1 MKNKIA
7 FLLIT
12 CILGVLVIYILVIS
26 IVMPVMTKTALPKVF
41 INAPVVKEKSGKG
54 KTENSNPKEEPIPD
68 SLVAKSSKDGL
79 KDIFD
84 LRKKENWLQSRFEL
98 ASEDSMYL
106 VLDLAHNTAV
116 IEMKGIV
123 LHECKIVKSEVSNS
137 IKMFRNETFLLNWMA
152 EPFTVKHIDST
163 IPKISFIEKIAP
175 KDTIEANKVE
185 VEPKL
190 PELEDVYIILDFDRN
205 IRLVIQ
211 QNEKPTEKG
220 KKAISDLSWKYQLA
234 EIKRTV
240 QSLTKFNRQPSMP
253 QITITLPKSDATI
266 LYKSLPVNIKMI
278 LRI

>member
-1 MKNKIA
+1 MKNKLA
-7 FLLIT
+7 FWLIT
-12 CILGVLVIYILVIS
+12 CILTILVVYILVIT
-26 IVMPVMTKTALPKVF
+26 IALPVMTKTALPKVV
-41 INAPVVKEKSGKG
+41 INSPVVKEKSGKS
-54 KTENSNPKEEPIPD
+54 KSENSNPKEEPIPD

-79 KDIFD
+79 KDIFE

-106 VLDLAHNTAV
+106 VLDLAKNSAV

-123 LHECKIVKSEVSNS
+123 LHECKVVKSEVSNS
-137 IKMFRNETFLLNWMA
+137 IKMFRNENLLNWMA

-185 VEPKL
+185 VEPKM
-190 PELEDVYIILDFDRN
+190 PELEDVFIVMDFDRN
-205 IRLVIQ
+205 LRVVIQ

-220 KKAISDLSWKYQLA
+220 QKVISDLRWKYQSA
-234 EIKRTV
+234 EIRRTV

-253 QITITLPKSDATI
+253 QISITLPKSDATI
-266 LYKSLPVNIKMI
+266 LYKSLPVNIRMI
-278 LRI
+278 LRM

>member
-1 MKNKIA
+1 MKNKLA
-7 FLLIT
+7 FWLTT
-12 CILGVLVIYILVIS
+12 CILSIIVVYILVIS
-26 IVMPVMTKTALPKVF
+26 VVMPVMTKNALPKIV
-41 INAPVVKEKSGKG
+41 INAPIVKDKSGKG
-54 KTENSNPKEEPIPD
+54 KTESPNPKEDPISD
-68 SLVAKSSKDGL
+68 SLVEKSSKDGL
-79 KDIFD
+79 KDIFE

-106 VLDLAHNTAV
+106 VLDLAHNSAV
-116 IEMKGIV
+116 IEMKGVV
-123 LHECKIVKSEVSNS
+123 LHECKVVKSEVSNS
-137 IKMFRNETFLLNWMA
+137 INMFRNESLLNWMA

-185 VEPKL
+185 VEPKI
-190 PELEDVYIILDFDRN
+190 PELEDVFIVMDFDRN
-205 IRLVIQ
+205 LRLVIQ

-220 KKAISDLSWKYQLA
+220 QKVISSLSWKYQLA
-234 EIKRTV
+234 EIRRTV

-278 LRI
+278 LRM

>member
-1 MKNKIA
+1 MKNKLA
-7 FLLIT
+7 FWLIT
-12 CILGVLVIYILVIS
+12 CILSILVIYILVIS
-26 IVMPVMTKTALPKVF
+26 VVMPVVTKTALPKVV
-41 INAPVVKEKSGKG
+41 INTPVVKEKSGKG
-54 KTENSNPKEEPIPD
+54 KTDGPKEEPISD
-68 SLVAKSSKDGL
+68 SLVAKSSRDGL
-79 KDIFD
+79 KDIFE

-106 VLDLAHNTAV
+106 VLDLAQNSAV

-123 LHECKIVKSEVSNS
+123 LHECKVVRSEVSNS
-137 IKMFRNETFLLNWMA
+137 IKMFRNETLLNWMA

-190 PELEDVYIILDFDRN
+190 PELEDVFIVMDFDRN
-205 IRLVIQ
+205 LRLVLQ

-220 KKAISDLSWKYQLA
+220 QKIISALSWKYQLA
-234 EIKRTV
+234 EIRRTV

-253 QITITLPKSDATI
+253 QITIILPKSDATI

-278 LRI
+278 LKM